1 MTTARPQYVL
11 GSDEQEIARLDAQ
24 AAFYEAA
31 TDLLLREADLPRGAR
46 VLDLG
51 TGLGHVARLAAK
63 RVGPGGEVVGIDAD
77 ERLLRVARERTAAAE
92 LQNVRFER
100 ADVYDFRDAEPF
112 DAVVGRLLLFHLPDP
127 VRVLRHHADALEPGG
142 RVLMIDFD
150 AGTVRSEPPVALL
163 DAAGDFI
170 FSSFCAAGAEPTI
183 GSRLALLLR
192 QANLDDI
199 ATLGIQSYLAP
210 DDPRGPAL
218 IGGVVRTLA
227 AARPPAGLDPETFEQ
242 RLGYELQAADA
253 VLLPPALVG
262 AWGRRR
268 DRPAGH

>member
-1 MTTARPQYVL
+1 
-11 GSDEQEIARLDAQ
+11 
-24 AAFYEAA
+24 
-31 TDLLLREADLPRGAR
+31 
-46 VLDLG
+46 
-51 TGLGHVARLAAK
+51 
-63 RVGPGGEVVGIDAD
+63 
-77 ERLLRVARERTAAAE
+77 
-92 LQNVRFER
+92 
-100 ADVYDFRDAEPF
+100 
-112 DAVVGRLLLFHLPDP
+112 
-127 VRVLRHHADALEPGG
+127 
-142 RVLMIDFD
+142 
-150 AGTVRSEPPVALL
+150 VALL

-170 FSSFCAAGAEPTI
+170 FSSFRAAGAEPTI